1 MGLGVSQERSAIGDR
16 AVTRVRNS
24 LVLSMADSYVG
35 LLLQIASTVIIS
47 RLLTPSEVGIFAI
60 AAVFSALATTFRDF
74 GVAEYLIQERELT
87 EEKIRA
93 ALTLNILV
101 SWTMGLLLLLGSSWV
116 ADFYREPGVG
126 DVMQVLA
133 LNFVLV
139 PFGAVTH
146 AWFRRELNFKP
157 VFVCNLFSHIAA
169 FVVSVGLALQGFGT
183 LSLAWG
189 SFAGIVAVVLATW
202 FFKPANF
209 PFLPGIKG
217 LGPVFHFGK
226 FASLIYVFG
235 QFGRGAPELI
245 IGRALGAADVGLFS
259 RAGGLT
265 EMLHR
270 VLLRPVLMIC
280 MPYFAGQDRDE
291 GSIAPAYANSV
302 SLLTAAGWPFLAVTC
317 LLAYPLIHLIYGAQ
331 WLSAVPLAQVLCLA
345 CAVEILYLPSRE
357 AVLASGDARRA
368 SALQMQIVALQVL
381 GLLAAIPFGL
391 PGACW
396 GLVAAAGCG
405 VLFSHWQL
413 HRLGA
418 RVGPMLQAC
427 WPSGLLTVISAGPLA
442 VMAWFMPITEENYVV
457 WLLSGGPAATLLWLV
472 GLRELNHPLWKELMV
487 YVRRVLLR
495 RG

>member
-1 MGLGVSQERSAIGDR
+1 VTKVRS
-16 AVTRVRNS
+16 S

-47 RLLTPSEVGIFAI
+47 RLLTPSEVGAFAI

-87 EEKIRA
+87 HEKIRA
-93 ALTLNILV
+93 ALTMNILV
-101 SWTMGLLLLLGSSWV
+101 SWSMALLLVLGSSV
-116 ADFYREPGVG
+116 VSDFYREPGVG
-126 DVMQVLA
+126 DVMRVLA
-133 LNFVLV
+133 LNFILV

-169 FVVSVGLALQGFGT
+169 FVVSVALALNGFGT

-189 SFAGIVAVVLATW
+189 SFAGIVAVVVATW
-202 FFKPANF
+202 FFKPADF
-209 PFLPGIKG
+209 PFLPGFKG
-217 LGPVFHFGK
+217 LAPVFHFGK

-235 QFGRGAPELI
+235 QLGRGAPELI

-270 VLLRPVLMIC
+270 VLLRPVLLIC
-280 MPYFAGQDRDE
+280 MPYFAGQDRDK

-317 LLAYPLIHLIYGAQ
+317 LLASPLIHLIYGGQ
-331 WLSAVPLAQVLCLA
+331 WSSAVPLAQVLCLA
-345 CAVEILYLPSRE
+345 CALEILYLPSRE
-357 AVLASGDARRA
+357 AILASGDARRA
-368 SALQMQIVALQVL
+368 STLQMQIVALQVL
-381 GLLAAIPFGL
+381 GLLASIPLGL
-391 PGACW
+391 LGACW
-396 GLVAAAGCG
+396 GLVAAAMAG
-405 VLFSHWQL
+405 VALSHWQL

-418 RVGPMLQAC
+418 RTGAMLQAC
-427 WPSGLLTVISAGPLA
+427 WPSGLLTLISAGPLA
-442 VMAWFMPITEENYVV
+442 AVIWFVPITQENDTV
-457 WLLSGGPAATLLWLV
+457 WLLLGGTACTLLWLA
-472 GLRELNHPLWKELMV
+472 GLRALNHPLWKELMG
-487 YVRRVLLR
+487 YALRLLPARRN
-495 RG
+495 

>member
-1 MGLGVSQERSAIGDR
+1 
-16 AVTRVRNS
+16 VTRVRNS

-47 RLLTPSEVGIFAI
+47 RLLTPSEVGVFAI

-87 EEKIRA
+87 REKIRA

-101 SWTMGLLLLLGSSWV
+101 SWSMALLMLLGANWV
-116 ADFYREPGVG
+116 ANFYREPGVG
-126 DVMQVLA
+126 DVMRVLA

-169 FVVSVGLALQGFGT
+169 FVVSVALALEGFGT

-189 SFAGIVAVVLATW
+189 SFAGIVAVVVATW
-202 FFKPANF
+202 FYKPPDF
-209 PFLPGIKG
+209 PFLPGLKG

-235 QFGRGAPELI
+235 QLGRGAPELI
-245 IGRALGAADVGLFS
+245 LGRALGATDVGLFS

-270 VLLRPVLMIC
+270 ILLRPVLLIC
-280 MPYFAGQDRDE
+280 MPYFADQDRGN
-291 GSIAPAYANSV
+291 GSIASAYANSV
-302 SLLTAAGWPFLAVTC
+302 SLLTAAGWPFLAVTA
-317 LLAYPLIHLIYGAQ
+317 LLAYPLIHVIYGEQ
-331 WLSAVPLAQVLCLA
+331 WVSVVPLAQILCLA
-345 CAVEILYLPSRE
+345 CAAEILYLPSRE
-357 AVLASGDARRA
+357 AVLASGDAKRA
-368 SALQMQIVALQVL
+368 SALQVQIVVLQVL

-391 PGACW
+391 QGACW
-396 GLVAAAGCG
+396 GLVVAACVG
-405 VLFSHWQL
+405 VLLSHSQL

-427 WPSGLLTVISAGPLA
+427 WPSGLLTLISAGPLA
-442 VMAWFMPITEENYVV
+442 TMLWFMPIHQDNDVV
-457 WLLSGGPAATLLWLV
+457 GLLLGGSTATLLWLA
-472 GLRELNHPLWKELMV
+472 GLRAMKHPLWSELTV
-487 YVRRVLLR
+487 YARRVLSR
-495 RG
+495 R